1 MTEYCAAPSLGEAY
15 WIKTAQER
23 EGTLIKVQESLKSR
37 ERGAH
42 QDQHKKSQS
51 TMLTSKAMRNNL
63 NQPQNPRQ
71 GLILLSIFPIGGVVF
86 QGEVPQKAS
95 QSRVTMISSACRL
108 VSQDQDLLKD
118 QSPKIPASTSGKRK
132 PQKGH
137 QQKKPLD
144 RDTRCKIKLEG
155 QGARSAPT
163 PSHHRGTRGGQ
174 PNPPTRGGCPH
185 PTSTPPTTASQ
196 PAPRASQRARARRQR
211 AAHCPPLNHPL
222 ASPPLSGSTLAHAT
236 TESHDGDEP
245 TPERRRARAASPAAA
260 ADGPAAAAG
269 DHAGHDGGQPRRRRW

>member
-15 WIKTAQER
+15 WIKTAQGR
-23 EGTLIKVQESLKSR
+23 VGTLIKIQESLKSR

-51 TMLTSKAMRNNL
+51 TMLTGKAMRNNL

-132 PQKGH
+132 PQKRTPT
-137 QQKKPLD
+137 KKPL
-144 RDTRCKIKLEG
+144 G
-155 QGARSAPT
+155 
-163 PSHHRGTRGGQ
+163 
-174 PNPPTRGGCPH
+174 
-185 PTSTPPTTASQ
+185 
-196 PAPRASQRARARRQR
+196 PRY
-211 AAHCPPLNHPL
+211 
-222 ASPPLSGSTLAHAT
+222 
-236 TESHDGDEP
+236 EM
-245 TPERRRARAASPAAA
+245 
-260 ADGPAAAAG
+260 
-269 DHAGHDGGQPRRRRW
+269 

>member
-15 WIKTAQER
+15 WIKTAQGR

-51 TMLTSKAMRNNL
+51 TMLTGKAMRTNL

-144 RDTRCKIKLEG
+144 RDTRCEIKLEG
-155 QGARSAPT
+155 QARSAPS

-174 PNPPTRGGCPH
+174 PNHPHEEAAHTRPAHHCQQP
-185 PTSTPPTTASQ
+185 ASQ
-196 PAPRASQRARARRQR
+196 P
-211 AAHCPPLNHPL
+211 
-222 ASPPLSGSTLAHAT
+222 
-236 TESHDGDEP
+236 
-245 TPERRRARAASPAAA
+245 
-260 ADGPAAAAG
+260 
-269 DHAGHDGGQPRRRRW
+269 

>member
-15 WIKTAQER
+15 WIKTAQGR

-51 TMLTSKAMRNNL
+51 TMLTGKAMRNNL

-118 QSPKIPASTSGKRK
+118 QSPKTPASTSGKRK
-132 PQKGH
+132 P
-137 QQKKPLD
+137 KKK
-144 RDTRCKIKLEG
+144 DTNKKTLG
-155 QGARSAPT
+155 L
-163 PSHHRGTRGGQ
+163 
-174 PNPPTRGGCPH
+174 
-185 PTSTPPTTASQ
+185 
-196 PAPRASQRARARRQR
+196 PRYKV
-211 AAHCPPLNHPL
+211 
-222 ASPPLSGSTLAHAT
+222 
-236 TESHDGDEP
+236 
-245 TPERRRARAASPAAA
+245 
-260 ADGPAAAAG
+260 
-269 DHAGHDGGQPRRRRW
+269 